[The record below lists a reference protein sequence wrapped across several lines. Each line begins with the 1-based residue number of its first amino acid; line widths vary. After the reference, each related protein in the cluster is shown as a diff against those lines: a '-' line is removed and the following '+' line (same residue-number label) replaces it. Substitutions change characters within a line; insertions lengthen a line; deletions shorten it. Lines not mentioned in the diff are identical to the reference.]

1 MTQLQPSRKCIDCE
15 TCTERSPLFDP
26 LSSEELALLNKDRY
40 SIKFNAGEIILKQ
53 GTSGTKVISL
63 VDGMA
68 KIYLEG
74 YNNKNLLLAI
84 AKPWGIIGGP
94 GIHTDNKNHYS
105 ISALIDTT
113 VCFIDTDHFM
123 EVLRKNSR
131 FAELMLTHIA
141 QKAIINFDK
150 MVSLTQKQ
158 MNGRMAD
165 AIIYLTE
172 KVFRSSSFDMVI
184 SRQDLAD
191 LSGMSKDSAI
201 RILKEFEKDGIISLD
216 GKKIDIPEIKKL
228 KDISATG

>member
-1 MTQLQPSRKCIDCE
+1 MTKTSSFRKCVDCN
-15 TCTERSPLFDP
+15 TCTERSPLFND
-26 LSSEELALLNKDRY
+26 LTTEELELMNKDRY
-40 SIKFNAGEIILKQ
+40 TVKFNSGEIIIKQ
-53 GTSGTKVISL
+53 GTTGTKIISL

-68 KIYLEG
+68 KIYIEG

-84 AKPWGIIGGP
+84 TKPWGLIGGP
-94 GIHTDNKNHYS
+94 GVHTDDKNHYS
-105 ISALIDTT
+105 VSALTETT
-113 VCFIDTDHFM
+113 VCFINRENFN
-123 EVLRKNSR
+123 EVLKRNSK
-131 FAELMLTHIA
+131 FASEMLRHIS

-165 AIIYLTE
+165 AIIYLSE
-172 KVFRSSSFDMVI
+172 IVFNSNSFDMVI

-201 RILKEFEKDGIISLD
+201 RILKEFEKDNIISLD
-216 GKKIDIPEIKKL
+216 GKKIEIPDVQKL